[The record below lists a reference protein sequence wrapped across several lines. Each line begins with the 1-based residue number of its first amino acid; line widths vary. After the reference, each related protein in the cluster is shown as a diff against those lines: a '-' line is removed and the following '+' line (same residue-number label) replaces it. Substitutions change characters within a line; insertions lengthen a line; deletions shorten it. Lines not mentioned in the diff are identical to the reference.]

1 MTIEYVLLLIMGGV
15 MFMSALMSA
24 PKMAFEKGGVRL
36 AARVETQIATGSG
49 FTPYKTKTTNG
60 GDDGTVQWKRKD

>member
-1 MTIEYVLLLIMGGV
+1 